1 MPIVALQT
9 ASATI
14 PPFHVVSASIHFIS
28 DVTDVLF
35 YAGGF
40 VSALP
45 FSFPH
50 RLTEGQESLTADPWQ
65 QMLLTSDKNISLLSG

>member
-1 MPIVALQT
+1 MPIVALLCKT
-9 ASATI
+9 ASATV
-14 PPFHVVSASIHFIS
+14 PPFHVASALIYFIS

-35 YAGGF
+35 CAGGF

-50 RLTEGQESLTADPWQ
+50 RLTEGQEGLTADPC
-65 QMLLTSDKNISLLSG
+65 